1 MPENT
6 IGSREQGFIYTS
18 QQGWSHLRFERPQA
32 GNRVSLD
39 MLRAMTD
46 LLRQESGRTGVIL
59 ISGQGA
65 DFCLGRERS
74 EQSSPVAPFD
84 AFRPVAAF
92 YRALSDFA
100 GLTLS
105 AVHGRALG
113 FGVGIALRSD
123 ICLAADDASFTLD
136 EVPHG
141 IPPMFVL
148 AELVDHLHPKHLME
162 MVMTGRSV
170 DAAEAVALGIASRM
184 HPAAELAQAAET
196 AARRMAESHAGL
208 IVACKRYMRQIRAVP
223 HANRLDTALSAQT
236 MYAVG

>member
-1 MPENT
+1 MSEHLA
-6 IGSREQGFIYTS
+6 GSKEQGYSYTS
-18 QQGWSHLRFERPQA
+18 QQGWGHLRLERPQA

-39 MLRAMTD
+39 MLHAMTG
-46 LLRQESGRTGVIL
+46 LLQEESGRTGVIL
-59 ISGQGA
+59 ISASGA

-74 EQSSPVAPFD
+74 EQTSPVAPFD

-100 GLTLS
+100 GLTIS
-105 AVHGRALG
+105 AVHGRAAG
-113 FGVGIALRSD
+113 FGVGIALRTD

-162 MVMTGRSV
+162 MVMTGWAV
-170 DAAEAVALGIASRM
+170 DAAQAVALGIASRM
-184 HPAAELAQAAET
+184 HPAAELASTAE
-196 AARRMAESHAGL
+196 ASARRMAESRAEL

-223 HANRLDTALSAQT
+223 HANRLDAALSAQT
-236 MYAVG
+236 LYAMG